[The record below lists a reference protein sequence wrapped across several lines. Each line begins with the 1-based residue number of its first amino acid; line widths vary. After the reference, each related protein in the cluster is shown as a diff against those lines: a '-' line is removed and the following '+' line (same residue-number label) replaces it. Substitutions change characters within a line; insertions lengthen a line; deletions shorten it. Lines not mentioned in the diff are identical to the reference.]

1 MPTSRASTSTVILR
15 RLRWWDIDACLEL
28 EHELFTDDA
37 WSPELFWSELAQRE
51 SRHYL
56 VAVDGDAIVGY
67 AGLAVTDDEGY
78 VQTLGVVTT
87 HQRKGIGAQLMT
99 ALVDVAAA
107 RGARKIG
114 LEVRTDNV
122 GAQELYRRFGFAP
135 VGVRRGY
142 YQPSGADALV
152 MMTDRVERTGEKQK
166 AAAT

>member
-1 MPTSRASTSTVILR
+1 MTVTLR

-37 WSPELFWSELAQRE
+37 WSPELFWSELAQHE

-56 VAVDGDAIVGY
+56 VAVDDSAGDGGAVVGY
-67 AGLAVTDDEGY
+67 AGLAVADDEGY
-78 VQTLGVVTT
+78 VQTLGVVGT
-87 HQRKGIGAQLMT
+87 HQRRGIGAQLLA
-99 ALVDVAAA
+99 ALVDEAAD
-107 RGARKIG
+107 RGARRIG

-122 GAQELYRRFGFAP
+122 AAQKLYRRFGFAP

-152 MMTDRVERTGEKQK
+152 MMTDDVRQQTGK

>member
-1 MPTSRASTSTVILR
+1 MSVTLR
-15 RLRWWDIDACLEL
+15 RLRWWDIDACLTL

-37 WSPELFWSELAQRE
+37 WSAELFWSELAQHE

-56 VAVDGDAIVGY
+56 VATDGDAIVGY

-87 HQRKGIGAQLMT
+87 HQRKGIGAQMMA
-99 ALVDVAAA
+99 ALVDEAAA
-107 RGARKIG
+107 RGATRMG
-114 LEVRTDNV
+114 LEVRADNAA
-122 GAQELYRRFGFAP
+122 AQELYRRFGFAP

-152 MMTDRVERTGEKQK
+152 MVTERM
-166 AAAT
+166 ATSGAGRSS